1 MKKKI
6 KKIVFLLPVCKYSKS
21 YMKCLVMSKQRN
33 KDLDLIYGPVLAS
46 RFQTLLDGQ
55 AEGGG
60 KSFWKELGSGSAT
73 SASHS
78 IAWHIWWVAGK
89 AGSMGLCV

>member
-1 MKKKI
+1 
-6 KKIVFLLPVCKYSKS
+6 
-21 YMKCLVMSKQRN
+21 MKCLVMSKQRN

-73 SASHS
+73 PALRQRCLARLLGGRRSRQYGTLQLTP
-78 IAWHIWWVAGK
+78 VP
-89 AGSMGLCV
+89 